1 MASKSPI
8 STRPIDADDAAIEAA
23 LNDAHLPSLM
33 AATVHLS
40 GDISPLTGDI
50 KPFYDFFGDGQGGLN
65 DEQRARVK
73 KQALDAIIAYR
84 DRDHT
89 LPPQPA
95 QNDVRTMMNFVAGA
109 EIPDHYIP
117 FLRNELA
124 LEDDDP
130 DAPEWGHTISDSTK
144 QRFRVLII
152 GAGMSGILAAIRL
165 GQAGVPHIIID
176 KNADVGGT
184 WTENTYPGCRVDNPN
199 HMYSYSFEPNHDWPQ
214 HYSTQP
220 NLNAYFK
227 NVAIKYGVRDQ
238 VQFNTVAETCVYD
251 EARAIWS
258 VTVKRGNGKT
268 ETIEANAVITAV
280 GQLNRPNYPDIKGR
294 DTFKG
299 PSFHSSRWN
308 HDVDLTGKNVAV
320 IGTGASAFQ
329 FVPEIAPKVKHM
341 DVFQRSAPWL
351 GPTPDYHGDVGEGQK
366 WLLKHMPFYAQ
377 WYRFWIFWT
386 LTDGILDMVTA
397 EPGWNGRKDAVSPM
411 NDMLRDMLSQ
421 YTLSQIKNN
430 EHLAKAA
437 VPTYPPGGKRSV
449 RDNGVW
455 LAALQRDNVS
465 VVTDPIAEITPDG
478 VKTKDGS
485 EHKADVLIYGTGF
498 QASHFLEPIKFK
510 GRGGV
515 DLHEQWDGDARAY
528 LGMSIPNFPNL
539 FVTYGPNTN
548 SVVNG
553 SIIFFSECEVH
564 YILGCIEMLLQN
576 GDAAMEVKKD
586 VHDAFNERVDAAN
599 AKMAWGVPQVSSWY
613 KNEKGRVSQNWPFR
627 LVEYW
632 QATRKPNPKDF
643 HFTKLRKMD
652 VAAE

>member
-65 DEQRARVK
+65 DEQRARVR
-73 KQALDAIIAYR
+73 KQALNAIIAYR
-84 DRDHT
+84 DRGHT

-165 GQAGVPHIIID
+165 GQAGVPYIIID

-238 VQFNTVAETCVYD
+238 VQFNSVAETCVYD

-299 PSFHSSRWN
+299 PAFHSSRWN
-308 HDVDLTGKNVAV
+308 HDVDLTGNMWR
-320 IGTGASAFQ
+320 S
-329 FVPEIAPKVKHM
+329 
-341 DVFQRSAPWL
+341 SAPAPARFSSCRKL
-351 GPTPDYHGDVGEGQK
+351 HKGETHGCVSTQ
-366 WLLKHMPFYAQ
+366 
-377 WYRFWIFWT
+377 R
-386 LTDGILDMVTA
+386 TA
-397 EPGWNGRKDAVSPM
+397 
-411 NDMLRDMLSQ
+411 
-421 YTLSQIKNN
+421 
-430 EHLAKAA
+430 
-437 VPTYPPGGKRSV
+437 
-449 RDNGVW
+449 
-455 LAALQRDNVS
+455 
-465 VVTDPIAEITPDG
+465 
-478 VKTKDGS
+478 
-485 EHKADVLIYGTGF
+485 
-498 QASHFLEPIKFK
+498 
-510 GRGGV
+510 
-515 DLHEQWDGDARAY
+515 
-528 LGMSIPNFPNL
+528 
-539 FVTYGPNTN
+539 GPNAGL
-548 SVVNG
+548 SRR
-553 SIIFFSECEVH
+553 CW
-564 YILGCIEMLLQN
+564 
-576 GDAAMEVKKD
+576 
-586 VHDAFNERVDAAN
+586 RR
-599 AKMAWGVPQVSSWY
+599 AKMAFEACRFMRNGTLLDLLDLDRWHSGHGHCRARLEWPQRCRIAD
-613 KNEKGRVSQNWPFR
+613 ER
-627 LVEYW
+627 
-632 QATRKPNPKDF
+632 
-643 HFTKLRKMD
+643 H
-652 VAAE
+652 AA